1 MILMSTKKI
10 LYFNF
15 INFKSSF
22 FFNFMRLFIIHP
34 KYEAQKYDRI
44 FIADC
49 TFGYQPSL
57 ERYNNEAKF
66 RNPRN

>member
-1 MILMSTKKI
+1 
-10 LYFNF
+10 
-15 INFKSSF
+15 
-22 FFNFMRLFIIHP
+22 MRLFIIHP